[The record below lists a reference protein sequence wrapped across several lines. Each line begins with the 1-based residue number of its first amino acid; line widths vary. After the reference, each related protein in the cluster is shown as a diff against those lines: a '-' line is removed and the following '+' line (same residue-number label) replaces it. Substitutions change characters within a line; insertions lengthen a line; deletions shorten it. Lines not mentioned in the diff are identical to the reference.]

1 MNSTHEIDYYQFHNN
16 NLPIHNNYTTNLH
29 FTLTI
34 VRNYIGMLKVP
45 QTSNTSYII
54 SQLPTS
60 TAFIDTDCNIVFTSN
75 RWKNIFSAN
84 EENYQSKSLFK
95 VFPNLSPKWRMVLEN
110 CFKGNPQPM
119 GIHKANN
126 IKDQELWFEWSN
138 SPWYDSDENIVGAII
153 QLNDITDSI
162 NNELELRKKDLLLK
176 QQAEITKIGRWEYNF
191 KDNKLIW
198 CTATKAIHE
207 VPPHFIP
214 NIENALFYYKEGHSR
229 NTISMALFEAQDNG
243 KAWSNLKLQIITA
256 NGNEKWVMASGKPV
270 YNKGEMVGLVG
281 TFQDI
286 HDQVEADI
294 KSLNNEKLLRT
305 LIDNL
310 PVNVYI
316 KDAESRKILVNK
328 AECEFLGVDN
338 PEDVLGKSDF
348 ELYPKESAIRSRE
361 EDLMVM
367 STLKPVIGKETTKIK
382 FDGKETS
389 FLSSKIPLL
398 NNKGIAYGLVGIS
411 LDISKLKEKESELRN
426 IINIASIQNKKLLNF
441 AHIVS
446 HNLRSHSANFSMLL
460 NFLESENEEEEK
472 VRIIGML
479 NDASNNL
486 LDTLDNLND
495 VLSINTHTNIEKQKI
510 NLYDKVINVN
520 QNLIS
525 YLLNNN
531 ATIKNNIPSNFSVKS
546 VPSYLDNIITNFIT
560 NSVKYKDPSRKPL
573 IILDAIKKDNYSIL
587 TIKDNGLGIDLEKH
601 GKKLFGMYKT
611 FHEHKDAKGI
621 GLYITKNQIDAM
633 NGKVE
638 VTSEVGKGTEFKIF
652 FNEKD

>member
-1 MNSTHEIDYYQFHNN
+1 MI
-16 NLPIHNNYTTNLH
+16 
-29 FTLTI
+29 
-34 VRNYIGMLKVP
+34 KVP
-45 QTSNTSYII
+45 LILNTSYII
-54 SQLPTS
+54 NQLPTP
-60 TAFIDTDCNIVFTSN
+60 TAFIDTDYNIVHTSN
-75 RWKNIFSAN
+75 KWKSIFSN
-84 EENYQSKSLFK
+84 NSENYKSKSLFK
-95 VFPNLSPKWRMVLEN
+95 LFPHLSPKWKMVLEN
-110 CFKGNPQPM
+110 CFKGNAQPM
-119 GIHKANN
+119 GIHKTKN
-126 IKDQELWFEWSN
+126 INEEELWFEWSN
-138 SPWYDSDENIVGAII
+138 APWYDSDENIVGAII
-153 QLNDITDSI
+153 QLYDITDSI
-162 NNELELRKKDLLLK
+162 NNEIELRKKDLQLQ
-176 QQAEITKIGRWEYNF
+176 QQAEITKIGRWEYDL
-191 KDNKLIW
+191 KDNKLTW
-198 CTATKAIHE
+198 CTTTKAIHE
-207 VPPHFIP
+207 VPPHFKP

-229 NTISMALFEAQDNG
+229 NAISMALFEAQDNG

-270 YNKGEMVGLVG
+270 YNKGELVGLVG

-286 HDQVEADI
+286 HNQVEADI
-294 KSLNNEKLLRT
+294 KSLDNEKLLRT

-316 KDAESRKILVNK
+316 KDTESRKILVNK

-338 PEDVLGKSDF
+338 PEDILGKSDF
-348 ELYPKESAIRSRE
+348 ELYPKESAIKSRE

-367 STLKPVIGKETTKIK
+367 NTLKPVIGKETINIK
-382 FDGKETS
+382 LDGKETS

-460 NFLESENEEEEK
+460 NFLESEPDEEEK

-479 NDASNNL
+479 SEASNNL

-495 VLSINTHTNIEKQKI
+495 VISINTHTNIEKQKI
-510 NLYDKVINVN
+510 NLHDKVISVN

-525 YLLNNN
+525 YLFNNN
-531 ATIKNNIPSNFSVKS
+531 ATIKNNIPTNFNVKS
-546 VPSYLDNIITNFIT
+546 VPSYLDNILTNFIT
-560 NSVKYKDPSRKPL
+560 NSVRYKDPNRKP
-573 IILDAIKKDNYSIL
+573 IITLSAIKKNNYSIL
-587 TIKDNGLGIDLEKH
+587 TIADNGLGIDLEKY

-638 VTSEVGKGTEFKIF
+638 VTSKVGEGTEFKIF
-652 FNEKD
+652 FNDKD

>member
-1 MNSTHEIDYYQFHNN
+1 MI
-16 NLPIHNNYTTNLH
+16 
-29 FTLTI
+29 
-34 VRNYIGMLKVP
+34 KVP
-45 QTSNTSYII
+45 LTLNTSYII
-54 SQLPTS
+54 NQLPTP
-60 TAFIDTDCNIVFTSN
+60 TAFIDTDYNIVHTSN
-75 RWKNIFSAN
+75 KWKSIFSN
-84 EENYQSKSLFK
+84 NSENYKSKSLFK
-95 VFPNLSPKWRMVLEN
+95 VFPHLSPKWKMVLEN
-110 CFKGNPQPM
+110 CFKGNAQPM
-119 GIHKANN
+119 GIHKTKN
-126 IKDQELWFEWSN
+126 INEEGLWFEWSN
-138 SPWYDSDENIVGAII
+138 APWYDSDENIVGAII
-153 QLNDITDSI
+153 QLYDITDSI
-162 NNELELRKKDLLLK
+162 NNEIELRKKDLQLQ
-176 QQAEITKIGRWEYNF
+176 QQAEITKIGRWEYDL
-191 KDNKLIW
+191 KDNKLTW
-198 CTATKAIHE
+198 CITTKAIHE
-207 VPPHFIP
+207 VPPHFKP

-256 NGNEKWVMASGKPV
+256 NGNEKWVMTSGKPV
-270 YNKGEMVGLVG
+270 YNKGELVGLVG

-286 HDQVEADI
+286 HNQVEADI
-294 KSLNNEKLLRT
+294 KSLDNEKLLRT

-316 KDAESRKILVNK
+316 KDTESRKILVNK

-338 PEDVLGKSDF
+338 PEDILGKSDF
-348 ELYPKESAIRSRE
+348 ELYPKESAIKSRE

-367 STLKPVIGKETTKIK
+367 NTLKPVIGKETINIK
-382 FDGKETS
+382 LDGKETS
-389 FLSSKIPLL
+389 FLSSKIPLV

-411 LDISKLKEKESELRN
+411 LDVSKLKEKESELRN

-460 NFLESENEEEEK
+460 NFLESEPDEEEK

-479 NDASNNL
+479 SEASNNL

-495 VLSINTHTNIEKQKI
+495 VISINTHTNIEKQKI
-510 NLYDKVINVN
+510 NLHDKVISVN

-525 YLLNNN
+525 YLFNNN
-531 ATIKNNIPSNFSVKS
+531 ATIKNNIPTNFNVKS
-546 VPSYLDNIITNFIT
+546 VPSYLDNILTNFIT
-560 NSVKYKDPSRKPL
+560 NSVRYKDPNRKP
-573 IILDAIKKDNYSIL
+573 IITLSAVKKNNYSIL
-587 TIKDNGLGIDLEKH
+587 TIADNGLGIDLEKH

-638 VTSEVGKGTEFKIF
+638 VTSKVGEGTEFKIF
-652 FNEKD
+652 FNDKD

>member
-1 MNSTHEIDYYQFHNN
+1 
-16 NLPIHNNYTTNLH
+16 
-29 FTLTI
+29 
-34 VRNYIGMLKVP
+34 MLKVP

-54 SQLPTS
+54 SQLPTP
-60 TAFIDTDCNIVFTSN
+60 TAFIDTDYNIVLTSN
-75 RWKNIFSAN
+75 KWKSIFSNNN
-84 EENYQSKSLFK
+84 ESFKSKSLFK
-95 VFPNLSPKWRMVLEN
+95 VFPHLSPKWKMVLEK

-126 IKDQELWFEWSN
+126 INEEELWFEWSN
-138 SPWYDSDENIVGAII
+138 APWYDSDENIIGAII

-162 NNELELRKKDLLLK
+162 KNELELRKKDLQLQ

-191 KDNKLIW
+191 KDNKLTW
-198 CTATKAIHE
+198 CTTTKAIHE

-229 NTISMALFEAQDNG
+229 NAISMALFEAQDKG
-243 KAWSNLKLQIITA
+243 KAWSNLKLQILTA
-256 NGNEKWVMASGKPV
+256 NGIEKWVMAGGKPV
-270 YNKGEMVGLVG
+270 YNKGELVGLVG

-294 KSLNNEKLLRT
+294 KSLDNEKLLRT

-316 KDAESRKILVNK
+316 KDTESRKILVNK
-328 AECEFLGVDN
+328 AECEFLGVEN
-338 PEDVLGKSDF
+338 PEDILGKSDF
-348 ELYPKESAIRSRE
+348 ELYPEESAIKSRE
-361 EDLMVM
+361 EDVMVM
-367 STLKPVIGKETTKIK
+367 KTLKPIIGKETINIK
-382 FDGKETS
+382 LDGKETS

-460 NFLESENEEEEK
+460 NFLESEHDEEEK

-479 NDASNNL
+479 SEASINL

-495 VLSINTHTNIEKQKI
+495 VISINTHTNIEKQKI
-510 NLYDKVINVN
+510 NLYDKVININ

-525 YLLNNN
+525 YLFSNN
-531 ATIKNNIPSNFSVKS
+531 ATIKNNIPSNFNVKS
-546 VPSYLDNIITNFIT
+546 IPSYLDSILTNFIT
-560 NSVKYKDPSRKPL
+560 NSVKYKDPNRKP
-573 IILDAIKKDNYSIL
+573 IITLSAVKKNNYSIL
-587 TIKDNGLGIDLEKH
+587 TIADNGLGIDLKKH

-611 FHEHKDAKGI
+611 FHDHKDAKGI

-638 VTSEVGKGTEFKIF
+638 VTSKVGEGTEFKIF
-652 FNEKD
+652 FNDKD

>member
-1 MNSTHEIDYYQFHNN
+1 
-16 NLPIHNNYTTNLH
+16 
-29 FTLTI
+29 
-34 VRNYIGMLKVP
+34 MLKVP

-54 SQLPTS
+54 SQLPTP
-60 TAFIDTDCNIVFTSN
+60 TAFIDTDYNIVFTSN
-75 RWKNIFSAN
+75 KWKSIFNPDN
-84 EENYQSKSLFK
+84 EGYKSKNLFQ
-95 VFPNLSPKWRMVLEN
+95 VFPHLSPKWKMVLQN
-110 CFKGNPQPM
+110 CFEGNPQPM
-119 GIHKANN
+119 GIHKTNN
-126 IKDQELWFEWSN
+126 INEEELWFEWSN
-138 SPWYDSDENIVGAII
+138 APWYDSDENIIGAII

-162 NNELELRKKDLLLK
+162 HNELELKKKELQLQ

-191 KDNKLIW
+191 KDNNLTW
-198 CTATKAIHE
+198 CTTTKAIHE

-229 NTISMALFEAQDNG
+229 NAISMALFEAQNNG

-256 NGNEKWVMASGKPV
+256 NGNEKWIMASGKPV
-270 YNKGEMVGLVG
+270 YNKGELVGLVG
-281 TFQDI
+281 TYQDI

-294 KSLNNEKLLRT
+294 KSLDNEKLLRT

-316 KDAESRKILVNK
+316 KDTESRKILVNK

-338 PEDVLGKSDF
+338 PEDILGKSDF
-348 ELYPKESAIRSRE
+348 ELYPEESAIKSRE
-361 EDLMVM
+361 EDLRVM
-367 STLKPVIGKETTKIK
+367 STLKPIIGKETNKIK
-382 FDGKETS
+382 LDGKETS

-411 LDISKLKEKESELRN
+411 LDISKLKQKESELRN
-426 IINIASIQNKKLLNF
+426 IINIVSIQNKKLLNF

-460 NFLESENEEEEK
+460 NFLESEQDEVEK
-472 VRIIGML
+472 ATIIGML
-479 NDASNNL
+479 GEASNNL
-486 LDTLDNLND
+486 LETLDNLND
-495 VLSINTHTNIEKQKI
+495 VISINTHTNIKKQKI
-510 NLYDKVINVN
+510 NLHDKVLNVN

-531 ATIKNNIPSNFSVKS
+531 ATIKNNIPSNFNIKA
-546 VPSYLDNIITNFIT
+546 VPAYLDSILTNFIT
-560 NSVKYKDPSRKPL
+560 NSVRYRDTNRKP
-573 IILDAIKKDNYSIL
+573 IITLSAEKKNNYSIL
-587 TIKDNGLGIDLEKH
+587 TISDNGLGINLEKH

-652 FNEKD
+652 FNDKD